1 MSLDMGRAAV
11 PACVW
16 GGGLVRADMSAVF
29 DVDIGR
35 ATMRSCA
42 W

>member
-1 MSLDMGRAAV
+1 VRLG
-11 PACVW
+11 W
-16 GGGLVRADMSAVF
+16 GLVRADMSTVF